1 MKKINIHRAAEKR
14 RYHPGTARDLLSKSG
29 KCSERSPRGS
39 RSLLFA
45 TSLFLM
51 ITALSLSACTAT
63 ASTPTAIPT
72 VSLDSNNNSSSS
84 AQSSDA
90 NSVSAKAVIVPVNDA
105 QLSFS
110 AVGRVTSV
118 EVKAGDKVT
127 AGQTLVKLDT
137 TILEAKVKEA
147 EAGVQA
153 ADAQIRYLNRLATD
167 PLHYESAQADLE
179 RAQALLDSAKA
190 VLASQST
197 LTAPFD
203 GTIVSVDINPAET
216 VVPGQ
221 VVIVLGDLSKYQIE
235 TTDLSERDVTRV
247 QTGQSAKVFI
257 EALNEEFTGK
267 VIDVDRVSST
277 LGGDVVFKVTIELD
291 QQPQG
296 LLWGMSA
303 DVQIQTTK

>member
-1 MKKINIHRAAEKR
+1 MKKVYLIVIV
-14 RYHPGTARDLLSKSG
+14 L
-29 KCSERSPRGS
+29 
-39 RSLLFA
+39 
-45 TSLFLM
+45 
-51 ITALSLSACTAT
+51 IALIISAC
-63 ASTPTAIPT
+63 ASAATPTAIPT
-72 VSLDSNNNSSSS
+72 VSLDNNNSSSNT
-84 AQSSDA
+84 QSSDP
-90 NSVSAKAVIVPVNDA
+90 NSVSASAVIVPVNDA

-118 EVKAGDKVT
+118 DVKVGDKVT
-127 AGQTLVKLDT
+127 SGQTLVKLDT

-147 EAGVQA
+147 EADVLA

-190 VLASQST
+190 TLLTQST

-203 GTIVSVDINPAET
+203 GIIVSVDINLAET

-221 VVIVLGDLSKYQIE
+221 VVIVLGDLSKFQIE

-257 EALNEEFTGK
+257 EALNENFTGK
-267 VIDVDRVSST
+267 VTDVDRISST
-277 LGGDVVFKVTIELD
+277 LGGDVVFKVTIDLD

-303 DVQIQTTK
+303 DVQIETAK

>member
-1 MKKINIHRAAEKR
+1 
-14 RYHPGTARDLLSKSG
+14 LV
-29 KCSERSPRGS
+29 
-39 RSLLFA
+39 
-45 TSLFLM
+45 
-51 ITALSLSACTAT
+51 LSACAS
-63 ASTPTAIPT
+63 ASTTTAIPT
-72 VSLDSNNNSSSS
+72 VVLDTNSSSNNP
-84 AQSSDA
+84 QSSDA
-90 NSVSAKAVIVPVNDA
+90 NSISASAVIVPVNNA
-105 QLSFS
+105 QLSFP
-110 AVGRVTSV
+110 AVGRVTV
-118 EVKAGDKVT
+118 VNVKAGDNVT
-127 AGQTLVKLDT
+127 AGETLVKLDT

-147 EAGVQA
+147 EAGVLA

-167 PLHYESAQADLE
+167 PLHYESAQADLA

-203 GTIVSVDINPAET
+203 GTIVSVDIAPAET

-221 VVIVLGDLSKYQIE
+221 VVIVLGDLSRYQVE

-247 QTGQSAKVFI
+247 QSGQLVKVFI

-277 LGGDVVFKVTIELD
+277 LGGDVVYKVTIDLD
-291 QQPQG
+291 EQPQG

-303 DVQIQTTK
+303 DVQIETAE

>member
-1 MKKINIHRAAEKR
+1 MKSINLHRAEQSSMFALCHR
-14 RYHPGTARDLLSKSG
+14 SALFILNIIVIALALSSCTAR
-29 KCSERSPRGS
+29 
-39 RSLLFA
+39 
-45 TSLFLM
+45 
-51 ITALSLSACTAT
+51 
-63 ASTPTAIPT
+63 ASTSTAIPT
-72 VSLDSNNNSSSS
+72 VSLDNNNSSSS
-84 AQSSDA
+84 STQSSNA
-90 NSVSAKAVIVPVNDA
+90 NAVSASAVVAPVNDA

-110 AVGRVTSV
+110 AVGRVISV
-118 EVKAGDKVT
+118 DVKAGDKVT

-137 TILEAKVKEA
+137 TLLEAKVKEA
-147 EAGVQA
+147 EADVLA

-167 PLHYESAQADLE
+167 PLHYESAQADLA
-179 RAQALLDSAKA
+179 RAQALLDSANA
-190 VLASQST
+190 TLASQST

-247 QTGQSAKVFI
+247 QVGQSAKIFM

-267 VIDVDRVSST
+267 VTDVDRVSST
-277 LGGDVVFKVTIELD
+277 LGGDVVFKVTVELD

-303 DVQIQTTK
+303 DVQIETAK

>member
-1 MKKINIHRAAEKR
+1 MKKVYLIVIV
-14 RYHPGTARDLLSKSG
+14 L
-29 KCSERSPRGS
+29 
-39 RSLLFA
+39 
-45 TSLFLM
+45 
-51 ITALSLSACTAT
+51 IALIISAC
-63 ASTPTAIPT
+63 ASAATPTAIPT
-72 VSLDSNNNSSSS
+72 VSLDNNNSSSNT
-84 AQSSDA
+84 QSSDP
-90 NSVSAKAVIVPVNDA
+90 NSVSASAVIVPVNDA

-118 EVKAGDKVT
+118 DVKVGDKVT
-127 AGQTLVKLDT
+127 SGQTLVKLDT

-147 EAGVQA
+147 EADVLA

-190 VLASQST
+190 TLLTQST

-203 GTIVSVDINPAET
+203 GIIVSVDINPAET

-221 VVIVLGDLSKYQIE
+221 VVIVLGDLSKFQIE
-235 TTDLSERDVTRV
+235 TTDLSERDVPRV

-257 EALNEEFTGK
+257 EALNENFTGK
-267 VIDVDRVSST
+267 VTDVDRISST
-277 LGGDVVFKVTIELD
+277 LGGDVVFKVTIDLD

-303 DVQIQTTK
+303 DVQIETAK